1 MLFCFNAAEVFQIAV
16 EIEENGK
23 AFYDKARELVT
34 DPEVKKLFADLAL
47 EEVSH
52 KKKFEDFKAQLP
64 SGLAAPTVSDP
75 QHELDLY
82 IKMMADQHVFRTTKE
97 LDAQV
102 SKIQSAADALKLA
115 IQFEKDSVLF
125 FLSMQEATCEGKG
138 RDLVTLLVKEEQEHV
153 RRLSL
158 QLRKITHSAG

>member
-16 EIEENGK
+16 EIEENGRTFYEK
-23 AFYDKARELVT
+23 AQALVD
-34 DPEVKKLFADLAL
+34 DPEVKKLFSDLAL
-47 EEVSH
+47 EEISH
-52 KKKFEDFKAQLP
+52 KKKFEEFKAQLP

-75 QHELDLY
+75 QQELDLY
-82 IKMMADQHVFRTTKE
+82 IKMMADQHIFRTDKE
-97 LDAQV
+97 MQEHI
-102 SKIQSAADALKLA
+102 SKIKTTVDALRMA

-138 RDLVTLLVKEEQEHV
+138 RDLVSLLVKEEQEHV

-158 QLRKITHSAG
+158 QLRKVTHAAV